1 MEYKYYMEVHSY
13 EHMLNAYEIAKLYN
27 IKTLTDKPHNR
38 LVARMLSEYNKKYN
52 DPKLYYQTK
61 TGLMRVWPKSVY
73 EKVFNEFIN
82 THEHNTELTIE
93 FSNKT
98 HYFIIKEGA
107 SIC

>member
-1 MEYKYYMEVHSY
+1 
-13 EHMLNAYEIAKLYN
+13 
-27 IKTLTDKPHNR
+27 
-38 LVARMLSEYNKKYN
+38 
-52 DPKLYYQTK
+52 
-61 TGLMRVWPKSVY
+61 MRVWLKSVY
-73 EKVFNEFIN
+73 ESVFNEFIN